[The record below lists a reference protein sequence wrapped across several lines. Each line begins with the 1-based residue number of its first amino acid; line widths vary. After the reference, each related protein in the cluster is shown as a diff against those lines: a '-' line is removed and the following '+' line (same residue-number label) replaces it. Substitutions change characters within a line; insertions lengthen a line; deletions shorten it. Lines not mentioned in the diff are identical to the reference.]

1 MHPAHVLFLEREKVR
16 MPENEATELEWLK
29 WFYMNADF
37 GPADGDVQ
45 HHMRQQFTQETG
57 KTLPPGYAE
66 EE

>member
-1 MHPAHVLFLEREKVR
+1 